1 MAIKRIEVAVG
12 ILYDELSRVL
22 VGQRTVKDQYYQKW
36 EFPGGKLELG
46 ENVETALA
54 REFKEEVGIKIL
66 SSKQFMEL
74 EHDYLDRKVR
84 LHIRTVES
92 YTGAVQALE
101 GQALDWVSLQELNTL
116 DFLQGNQAI
125 IRAVQERAGIG

>member
-54 REFKEEVGIKIL
+54 REFKEEVGIEIL

-74 EHDYLDRKVR
+74 EHDYPDRKVR

-101 GQALDWVSLQELNTL
+101 GQTLDWVSLQELNTL

-125 IRAVQERAGIG
+125 ITAVQERASIG

>member
-1 MAIKRIEVAVG
+1 VG
-12 ILYDELSRVL
+12 IE
-22 VGQRTVKDQYYQKW
+22 
-36 EFPGGKLELG
+36 
-46 ENVETALA
+46 
-54 REFKEEVGIKIL
+54 IL

-74 EHDYLDRKVR
+74 EHDYPDRKVR

-125 IRAVQERAGIG
+125 ITAVQERASIG